1 MSENLRHESTASTRR
16 EFLATTTA
24 TAIGMTGVVALGSTS
39 LANAVVAS
47 EKSAVKE
54 FAPIAIP
61 DWVRNITRMS
71 FLGPDQV
78 ADAARIGVQ
87 VVHGNAVWPYY
98 PLRRDGGKLTEAEH
112 AMLKRFV
119 DETHK
124 HGMKLSLGLPPFPSV
139 AAMKA
144 HPEWRIAPD
153 ITDAHLKIEPVENNL
168 GTRLGCNLGPW
179 GDYLIELWS

>member
-1 MSENLRHESTASTRR
+1 MSENSRHESFSPTRR
-16 EFLATTTA
+16 EFLAAGTA
-24 TAIGMTGVVALGSTS
+24 AAIGITGAGVALGDAVLDRDAAAAETS
-39 LANAVVAS
+39 A
-47 EKSAVKE
+47 EKE
-54 FAPIAIP
+54 FTPIAIP
-61 DWVRNITRMS
+61 NWIRDVTRMS

-112 AMLKRFV
+112 AVLKRFV

-144 HPEWRIAPD
+144 HPEWRIAAD
-153 ITDAHLKIEPVENNL
+153 MTDGAFEDRAGREQL
-168 GTRLGCNLGPW
+168 GDAARL
-179 GDYLIELWS
+179 